1 MPVGPQLP
9 QPTQAIAIWQSQFQ
23 QENFIAGARK
33 CTRSQFQST
42 NDINDEAAI
51 PERKSHGARKIRM
64 MIHEQRSHF
73 ISSRRGTAHRTR
85 HRRPSDRSTRRAT
98 RRSSRNWSESEG
110 HASRSVA
117 IGAGEDQLTG
127 SNTPVGEPTRPATR
141 VRFLV
146 ASSLLRAAPA
156 LARQRRGSEPDSHRG

>member
-33 CTRSQFQST
+33 CTRGQFQST

-73 ISSRRGTAHRTR
+73 ISYRRETR

-98 RRSSRNWSESEG
+98 RRISRNRSELEG

-127 SNTPVGEPTRPATR
+127 SNTPVGEPTTPATR

-156 LARQRRGSEPDSHRG
+156 LARQRRGPEPDSHRG